1 MADSHADAIAL
12 LKADHRKVERLFE
25 QFEALK
31 GTSSGKRGNVCREA
45 KFDG

>member
-25 QFEALK
+25 RFEAAR
-31 GTSSGKRGNVCREA
+31 GAAQKRPWQS
-45 KFDG
+45 KFAPS